1 MKFEV
6 GKKYESADWGL
17 SKITILKRTAKS
29 VKVSN
34 GDYEWMMRI
43 RVDENG
49 DEYVQ
54 DSSAGRKWVEAFT
67 FKACWEVK

>member
-6 GKKYESADWGL
+6 GKKYEAFDSGL
-17 SKITILKRTAKS
+17 DGITILKRTAKS

-34 GDYEWMMRI
+34 GLNEWMMRI

-54 DSSAGRKWVEAFT
+54 DSAAGKKWVEAFT